1 MLKIKPQW
9 FLLSVIIGLLYYF
22 LITVTVS
29 PKKNL
34 NFLISSKISQEA
46 KFQLLTEYKKAK
58 LSCNGN
64 PVLLDNRKKHDYFY
78 HGEEEIII
86 PLHRGENHCQAE
98 HIAPKIKQKIGFL
111 DFSLLFILLGI
122 PLFTLVYL
130 LFIHGLSWIKL
141 HFSSFSSLASSR
153 EEEQKNLPLKLIG
166 MVLLLGLIIRVAY
179 FEKFGIMLFQH
190 DWQGH
195 VEMIKYVAEHWS
207 SPAIPMKGWEYPQQ
221 PLYYL
226 IAGGIYALLSMM
238 GFVEQEALLGVGY
251 FSLFCSFLFL
261 FYGYRLLVLL
271 STSRWVQLVGV
282 IFMALTPSLVYL
294 SARINND
301 VLVLALSS
309 MTLFYMVKAYQRA
322 FKKGF
327 YTVLI
332 LVTLLFLTKV
342 STAGIELLFFALL
355 VVRYLKT
362 TQEEEPLARSQ
373 LYWYGIV
380 GVFVLS
386 MTLLR
391 LYMPLDESF
400 YMVNSAKFPKQ
411 TIESLDW
418 NYFFSFHLFD
428 LIGVGQSY
436 VFGSDS
442 IRYSFLTYQYGTMF
456 FGEFDYLYFIDKSP
470 LLLYVMKLILLLGLI
485 YPLSFISYLY
495 LLKKEPLLHQLLF
508 LVIVINFVLILK
520 FIFGYP
526 SICNTDFRYFVGSF
540 SVLALVLGKG
550 MKHLACYSIHTKKIV
565 TVMVGI
571 LALGEL
577 LFFLVLILS

>member
-9 FLLSVIIGLLYYF
+9 FLLSAIIGLLYYF

-29 PKKNL
+29 PEKNL

-98 HIAPKIKQKIGFL
+98 YIAPKIKQKIGFL

-130 LFIHGLSWIKL
+130 LFIRGLSWIKL
-141 HFSSFSSLASSR
+141 HFSSFSFLASRR

-221 PLYYL
+221 PLYYF
-226 IAGGIYALLSMM
+226 ITGGIYALLSLM
-238 GFVEQEALLGVGY
+238 GFVEQEALFGVGY

-282 IFMALTPSLVYL
+282 IFMALTPSLIYL

-301 VLVLALSS
+301 VLVLALS
-309 MTLFYMVKAYQRA
+309 TIAFFYMVKSYQTG
-322 FKKGF
+322 FKQGF
-327 YTVLI
+327 YGVLI

-342 STAGIELLFFALL
+342 SAAGVEILLFALL
-355 VVRYLKT
+355 IVNFLKSHK
-362 TQEEEPLARSQ
+362 EEENLAKSQ
-373 LYWYGIV
+373 LYWYGVV
-380 GVFVLS
+380 GIFVLS
-386 MTLLR
+386 VTLLR

-411 TIESLDW
+411 TIEALDW
-418 NYFFSFHLFD
+418 NYFFSFNIID
-428 LIGVGQSY
+428 LIRVGQSH
-436 VFGSDS
+436 VFGQDS
-442 IRYSFLTYQYGTMF
+442 IRYSFLTYQYGTLF
-456 FGEFDYLYFIDKSP
+456 FGEFDYAYFLAKTPI
-470 LLLYVMKLILLLGLI
+470 LAYVMQMILFFGLI
-485 YPLSFISYLY
+485 YPLGFIFY
-495 LLKKEPLLHQLLF
+495 LLSLRKEPLLYQLLF
-508 LVIVINFVLILK
+508 GVLVINLVLILK

-526 SICNTDFRYFVGSF
+526 SICNSDFRYFVGSF
-540 SVLALVLGKG
+540 SLLALVLGKG
-550 MKHLACYSIHTKKIV
+550 VVQLASYHLWVKRVIIG
-565 TVMVGI
+565 MVG
-571 LALGEL
+571 LLVLSEL
-577 LFFLVLILS
+577 LFLGILIIG